1 MKYIIWD
8 WNGTLLDDI
17 DAAVSALNRI
27 LAERGIGPVSREVY
41 RSRFRFPVRDY
52 YIELGI
58 NVNQGWDRLC
68 TDFHRYFEEYT
79 DQHVHPDAETALR
92 KARDHGVGQSI
103 LSALKQDLLLKDT
116 AREGVAGYFDEIFGT
131 DNLEGSSKLSRAHEL
146 MEKLDLRGAEL
157 YLIGDT
163 THDAEVA
170 AAIGATPILF
180 AAGHQHPSRLRAA
193 GFDPVPSLTA
203 AVEKCLTA

>member
-17 DAAVSALNRI
+17 DAAVNALNRI
-27 LAERGIGPVSREVY
+27 LAERGIGPVNREEY

-58 NVNQGWDRLC
+58 DVNHEWDRLC
-68 TDFHRYFEEYT
+68 TNFHRYFEEYT
-79 DQHVHPDAETALR
+79 DQHVRPDAETALR
-92 KARDHGVGQSI
+92 MVRNHGVGQSI
-103 LSALKQDLLLKDT
+103 LSALMQDLLLADT

-146 MEKLDLRGAEL
+146 MEKLGLRGAEL

-170 AAIGATPILF
+170 AAIGTTPILI
-180 AAGHQHPSRLRAA
+180 ASGHQHPSRLRAA
-193 GFDPVPSLTA
+193 GFEPVASLTE
-203 AVEKCLTA
+203 AVERCLTA